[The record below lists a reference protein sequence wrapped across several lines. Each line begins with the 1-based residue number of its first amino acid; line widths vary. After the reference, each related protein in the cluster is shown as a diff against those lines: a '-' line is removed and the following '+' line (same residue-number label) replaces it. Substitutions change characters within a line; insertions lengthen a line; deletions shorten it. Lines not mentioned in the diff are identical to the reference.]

1 MHFGLSQTVACLSFI
16 AVANCLSTP
25 RSAPSQHDL
34 KGKCSIEV
42 RDGVTHTVFEHQ
54 ATGAKIDYV
63 TNSGVCETTPGVNQ
77 YSGYLSVGSMYSI
90 ELTCVKVALVNE

>member
-1 MHFGLSQTVACLSFI
+1 MACLSFI
-16 AVANCLSTP
+16 AGANCLSHP
-25 RSAPSQHDL
+25 RSAPSQYGL
-34 KGKCSIEV
+34 KGKRSIEV

-77 YSGYLSVGSMYSI
+77 YSGYLSVGSMYCTG
-90 ELTCVKVALVNE
+90 LTCVKIALVNE